1 MTLVLA
7 CFGGA
12 PILAPPRRDTGRG
25 SCIRTR
31 EMTKDLTF
39 SSCVDIQAA
48 AQGIDDA
55 AICAG
60 DAALVTPVR
69 KAA

>member
-1 MTLVLA
+1 
-7 CFGGA
+7 
-12 PILAPPRRDTGRG
+12 
-25 SCIRTR
+25 
-31 EMTKDLTF
+31 MTKDLTF